1 MKRNLLLLCLLCLI
15 ATDRLSAQTQT
26 DTDRYSLYG
35 QIKDTDGSPV
45 ELANIALLSAADST
59 YLQGTCSRAD
69 GTFTL
74 PGTPPGRYLLQ
85 VSCIGYETQL
95 LSSDGIT
102 AVVCILPPASYTLQE
117 AGVTARRPSY
127 QLKEGGT
134 LETDV
139 RHSLLARFDHAAD
152 VLARL
157 PGVRGS
163 ADGSFTVF
171 GKGTPLIYIDNRKVQ
186 NTE

>member
-1 MKRNLLLLCLLCLI
+1 MKRNLLFLCLLCLI

-35 QIKDTDGSPV
+35 QIKDSDGSPV

-95 LSSDGIT
+95 LPSDGIT

-117 AGVTARRPSY
+117 ADVTARRPS
-127 QLKEGGT
+127 
-134 LETDV
+134 
-139 RHSLLARFDHAAD
+139 
-152 VLARL
+152 
-157 PGVRGS
+157 
-163 ADGSFTVF
+163 
-171 GKGTPLIYIDNRKVQ
+171 
-186 NTE
+186 

>member
-1 MKRNLLLLCLLCLI
+1 MKRNLFLLCLLCLI

-95 LSSDGIT
+95 LPSDGIT

-117 AGVTARRPSY
+117 AGVTVSCDEIVDHIINRDHTGWCPLEQASRDLQSA
-127 QLKEGGT
+127 KEIFPVI
-134 LETDV
+134 EKFI
-139 RHSLLARFDHAAD
+139 S
-152 VLARL
+152 
-157 PGVRGS
+157 S
-163 ADGSFTVF
+163 Q
-171 GKGTPLIYIDNRKVQ
+171 RK
-186 NTE
+186 NI